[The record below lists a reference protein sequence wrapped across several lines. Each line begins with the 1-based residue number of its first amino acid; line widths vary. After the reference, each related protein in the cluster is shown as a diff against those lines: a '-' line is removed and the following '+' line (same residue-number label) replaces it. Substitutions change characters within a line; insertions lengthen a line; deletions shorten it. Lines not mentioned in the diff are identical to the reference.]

1 MWTVRSPL
9 AKTGKASLASGCDR
23 AIPVPQNRILRVE
36 AVEAAAFERIVFDV
50 AAAALLLAV
59 FLGAAR
65 LRGQRGEAPVR
76 GERQV
81 DIVAIGIEETRAH
94 DGRFEIVVPYDRRH
108 ASEIAEGALVQPK
121 KRLELLIPDR
131 FLVAV
136 PRMAQRH
143 PKHPGPSPLARGGV
157 ERGRAA
163 EEIYLCLG
171 PGRTV
176 KDADGAAS
184 WRDRPHKPFHRFVA
198 RAVPVFLH
206 EVLPDPLHTQT
217 GVELLGD
224 RGAIESRGEP
234 PPWPRAGERFGR
246 V

>member
-1 MWTVRSPL
+1 GVPPDADTLAQQSERHGIEGPAHFDVPIGVDRALAAGEDRKGLAGKRVERPLLDLDKVRPDL
-9 AKTGKASLASGCDR
+9 APRGAVNAQPRDR
-23 AIPVPQNRILRVE
+23 AIPVPQ
-36 AVEAAAFERIVFDV
+36 
-50 AAAALLLAV
+50 
-59 FLGAAR
+59 
-65 LRGQRGEAPVR
+65 
-76 GERQV
+76 
-81 DIVAIGIEETRAH
+81 
-94 DGRFEIVVPYDRRH
+94 
-108 ASEIAEGALVQPK
+108 

-198 RAVPVFLH
+198 RAVP
-206 EVLPDPLHTQT
+206 
-217 GVELLGD
+217 
-224 RGAIESRGEP
+224 
-234 PPWPRAGERFGR
+234 
-246 V
+246 